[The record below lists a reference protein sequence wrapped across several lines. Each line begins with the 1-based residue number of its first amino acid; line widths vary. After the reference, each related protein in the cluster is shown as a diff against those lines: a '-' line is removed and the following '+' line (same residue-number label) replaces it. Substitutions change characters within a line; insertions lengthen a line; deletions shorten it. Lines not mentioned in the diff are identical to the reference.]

1 MLYTIGSRVKL
12 KATGD
17 TGLVSKILGEDL
29 VEVRLDGGFG
39 HIPVPVDSL
48 TYEHDLP
55 PDGEKTDGARYVSG
69 KKKVKEEVE
78 PEALKLGYTILK
90 PWGIQLAFDPVLDV
104 IGESPDRYRLFL
116 INDTRMPVIFQLRL
130 EFPGRPD
137 WSRVG
142 KLAGSSFS
150 EIGELRHP
158 ELNEQPIVDLE
169 VRRQLSGGT
178 GPKLQRRIKLKPK
191 QFFKQIRTAPL
202 LNRRVHHYVL
212 IEDLTA
218 PASSPKTTSGESLS
232 SLTRREAGKLRPN
245 VVSFSSG
252 IPNPGELAAFP
263 REIDLHLEAL
273 VKDPTRIPKGSRLS
287 TQLAHFNA
295 YMQQAHRLGVDQVF
309 VIHGV
314 GEGKLKAAV
323 HTSLKR
329 MSYVKSFANEW
340 YERYGNGATRVE
352 L

>member
-17 TGLVSKILGEDL
+17 TGTVSKIMGEDL
-29 VEVRLDGGFG
+29 VQVRLDDGLG

-55 PDGEKTDGARYVSG
+55 PGGEKTGGARYVAG
-69 KKKVKEEVE
+69 KKKDKSELI
-78 PEALKLGYTILK
+78 PNDLDLGYTIIK
-90 PWGIQLAFDPVLDV
+90 PWGIQLAFDPVLNVLGDTP
-104 IGESPDRYRLFL
+104 ERYRLYL
-116 INDTRMPVIFQLRL
+116 INDTRLPIIFQLSL
-130 EFPGRPD
+130 EFPGRID

-142 KLAGSSFS
+142 QLAASSFS

-158 ELNEQPIVDLE
+158 ELNEQPVIDLE

-178 GPKLQRRIKLKPK
+178 GPKLHRRLKLKPK
-191 QFFKQIRTAPL
+191 QFFKQIKTAPL
-202 LNRRVHHYVL
+202 LNRRVHHYTL
-212 IEDLTA
+212 IEDLNA
-218 PASSPKTTSGESLS
+218 PQTILKMTPGESLS
-232 SLTRREAGKLRPN
+232 SLTKREAGKLKPK
-245 VVSFSSG
+245 SISYTSG

-263 REIDLHLEAL
+263 REIDLHLRAL
-273 VKDPTRIPKGSRLS
+273 VKDPSRIPKGSRLS

-295 YMQQAHRLGVDQVF
+295 YMQQAHRLGVEQVF
-309 VIHGV
+309 IIHGL

-323 HTSLKR
+323 HRALKQ

-340 YERYGNGATRVE
+340 YEGYGNGATRVE